1 MIFMLIKAK
10 FKNFSEENKIMPDS
24 LFYPLQGILPLAV
37 PSPSGVGV
45 CVCVRVCVC
54 VCVCDHR
61 RPILIRSQSK

>member
-45 CVCVRVCVC
+45 CACVCVC
-54 VCVCDHR
+54 VCVCVTIDD
-61 RPILIRSQSK
+61 PY